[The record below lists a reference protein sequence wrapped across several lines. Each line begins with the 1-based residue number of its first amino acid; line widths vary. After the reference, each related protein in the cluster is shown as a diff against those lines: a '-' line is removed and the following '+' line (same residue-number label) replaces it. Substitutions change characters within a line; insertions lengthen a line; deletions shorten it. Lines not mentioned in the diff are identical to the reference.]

1 MTNIWFLENVNLF
14 DILCPHK
21 FEEYKSKHEFRP
33 VKKNEFVYLEGDSS
47 NKIFLIVQGK
57 VKIGYYTPDGRE
69 VLKAVL
75 TRGEI
80 FGEMALLGESKRSE
94 FARSLDS
101 NTLLC
106 PMSMDTLRSLMLSN
120 ADFSLKIHK
129 WIGLKIKKIERKLE
143 LLVFKDTRTRLIEFI
158 KELQYEYGYK
168 SNNSTIIK
176 HPYTQK
182 DIADLIGASRQ
193 TVNSLLNEFY
203 NEGLIV
209 LKRSKIILKKEF

>member
-33 VKKNEFVYLEGDSS
+33 VRKNEFVYLEGDSS

-57 VKIGYYTPDGRE
+57 IKIGYYTPGGRE
-69 VLKAVL
+69 VLKAIL

-80 FGEMALLGESKRSE
+80 FGEMALLGEGKRSE
-94 FARSLDS
+94 FAQSLDN

-106 PMSMDTLRSLMLSN
+106 PMSMDTLRSLMLAN

-158 KELQYEYGYK
+158 KELQHEYGYK
-168 SNNSTIIK
+168 SDNSTIIK

-193 TVNSLLNEFY
+193 TVNFLLNEFF